1 MPSLSGS
8 SLSRPCRCEW
18 LNLFKRPPPHP
29 TRRPSHIKILS
40 LTALQV
46 GIFRFEPATIRHFVA
61 FVAELRGLIL
71 IIHDLNYNVIGASL
85 LWMKAKSI
93 LSWYFEDAM
102 HPMYANWLLWV
113 RLSHLILVSLPL
125 LALHWQVRSLLS
137 NRNINIRWQILVYLL
152 DYRFEIRV
160 SIFFLYAEEDFWDKE
175 QVWDELWCGQKQRML
190 DHIVAQS
197 THHLLVEPYHS
208 CMAFKLIDMAVVVRV
223 RTSSVGLTVICIF
236 SILWDILW

>member
-1 MPSLSGS
+1 MPSLPGS
-8 SLSRPCRCEW
+8 SWSRPCSPKW
-18 LNLFKRPPPHP
+18 LNLFKRPLPYATCPL
-29 TRRPSHIKILS
+29 SHIEILS
-40 LTALQV
+40 LLAFQV
-46 GIFRFEPATIRHFVA
+46 RIIKFDVAAITYFVT
-61 FVAELRGLIL
+61 VVVKLLGLIL
-71 IIHDLNYNVIGASL
+71 IIHDLNYNVIGAPL

-102 HPMYANWLLWV
+102 HPMYANWRLWV

-125 LALHWQVRSLLS
+125 LALHWQVRSLLP
-137 NRNINIRWQILVYLL
+137 NWNINIRWKILVYLL

-208 CMAFKLIDMAVVVRV
+208 CMAFKLIDMAVVVWV
-223 RTSSVGLTVICIF
+223 RTSGVGLTVICIF
-236 SILWDILW
+236 SILWNILW